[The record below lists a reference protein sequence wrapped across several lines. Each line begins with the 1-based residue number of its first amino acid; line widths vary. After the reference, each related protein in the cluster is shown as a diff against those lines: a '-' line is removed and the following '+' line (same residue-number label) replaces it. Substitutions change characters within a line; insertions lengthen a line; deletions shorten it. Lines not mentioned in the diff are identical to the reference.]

1 MNVSYDDHLSEV
13 IHESIIR
20 VMGILYMSQLVE
32 GANMGA
38 MMRLFSVGE
47 EVCQQYDD
55 MIVEFDNDF
64 FNDHQK
70 ITGIDL
76 RDQGNVTVH

>member
-1 MNVSYDDHLSEV
+1 MLYNDQLETI

-20 VMGILYMSQLVE
+20 VMGVLYESQIVE

-38 MMRLFSVGE
+38 MMRLFQVGE
-47 EVCQQYDD
+47 EVCAKYDD
-55 MIVEFDNDF
+55 LLVAFDDDF
-64 FNDHQK
+64 FRDYEE

-76 RDQGNVTVH
+76 RDTGRTVH

>member
-1 MNVSYDDHLSEV
+1 MFYVDQLETI

-20 VMGILYMSQLVE
+20 VMGVLYESRIVE

-38 MMRLFSVGE
+38 MMRLFSVSE
-47 EVCQQYDD
+47 EVCSQYDD
-55 MIVEFDNDF
+55 VLVVFDSDF
-64 FNDHQK
+64 FDDYEN

-76 RDQGNVTVH
+76 RLTDQTVH

>member
-1 MNVSYDDHLSEV
+1 MFYNDNLETI

-20 VMGILYMSQLVE
+20 VMGILYESQIVE

-38 MMRLFSVGE
+38 MMRLFQVGE
-47 EVCQQYDD
+47 EVCAQYDD
-55 MIVEFDNDF
+55 VLVAFDDDF
-64 FNDHQK
+64 FNDYES

-76 RDQGNVTVH
+76 RTADQTVH

>member
-1 MNVSYDDHLSEV
+1 MSYNDQLETI

-20 VMGILYMSQLVE
+20 VMGVLYESRIVE

-38 MMRLFSVGE
+38 MMRLFSVSE
-47 EVCQQYDD
+47 EVCSQYDD
-55 MIVEFDNDF
+55 MLVAFDNDF
-64 FNDHQK
+64 FNDYES

-76 RDQGNVTVH
+76 RITDQTVH

>member
-1 MNVSYDDHLSEV
+1 MFYNDQLETI

-20 VMGILYMSQLVE
+20 VMGVLYESRIVE

-38 MMRLFSVGE
+38 MMRLFSVSE
-47 EVCQQYDD
+47 EVCAQYDD
-55 MIVEFDNDF
+55 VLVAFDSDF
-64 FNDHQK
+64 FNDYEN

-76 RDQGNVTVH
+76 RIADQTVH